1 MPGTAPFA
9 RPPLTLALPPL
20 ALPAGLTPS
29 APVAHVCCLPSVLR
43 WLGWRSIDTGAQL
56 TQLVHKLCPKMEPA
70 GVESIRAHLAA
81 KPHWSLSELAARLR
95 AAEELPPVPEPTPEP
110 TPVPEPTPELEGV
123 AAPAPKSEVVEAK
136 AAVEAQ
142 AFQEAAA
149 SAATAKATAEA
160 EAAAAKAAVE
170 AQAVQEA
177 AASAATA
184 KATAEAEAAAAKAA
198 AEAQAVQEA
207 AEAKA
212 AAVPTPV
219 ETAAYSRPAG
229 KHLYAVL
236 LDAAQTAA
244 DGEAAAALAAA
255 APSLSALGPL
265 LAALCPD
272 VTPVETTH
280 VAAMLAVR
288 VAGMG
293 GEYSLSALP
302 PAPLPALQVRFRRDR
317 T

>member
-160 EAAAAKAAVE
+160 EAAAAKAA
-170 AQAVQEA
+170 
-177 AASAATA
+177 
-184 KATAEAEAAAAKAA
+184 